1 MIRIIGG
8 NARGTKLDAP
18 QGMATRPTLGR
29 VRESIFNVLA
39 NVGLVDTRVLDIF
52 AGTGAMG
59 LEALSRGAREAVL
72 IDRAT
77 GRLILGNAKKCHVEK
92 QVEVLSR
99 DAVPALRSLN
109 GRTFDYIFM
118 DPPYQKGYINTI
130 LDAVME
136 SGLPAAECILVVEH
150 VVSEPLELDQYG
162 GVLSVWK
169 EKRVGET
176 AVTYLL
182 YNKV

>member
-1 MIRIIGG
+1 MIRIIAGS
-8 NARGTKLDAP
+8 ARGTKLDAP
-18 QGMATRPTLGR
+18 AGMSTRPTLGR

-39 NVGLVDTRVLDIF
+39 NVGLVDAKVLDIF

-59 LEALSRGAREAVL
+59 LEALSRGAAEAVL
-72 IDRAT
+72 IDHAT
-77 GRLILGNAKKCHVEK
+77 GRLIRENAKRCHAEDK
-92 QVEVLSR
+92 AEVLTR
-99 DAVPALRSLN
+99 EAATAIRSLA

-118 DPPYQKGYINTI
+118 DPPYKKGYINTI

-136 SGLPAAECILVVEH
+136 SGLPEDQCILVVEH
-150 VVSEPLELDQYG
+150 VVSEPLELDKYE

-182 YNKV
+182 YHKV